1 MCDTFMLH
9 YIIIKFFIPQDFQ
22 ILEKNKV
29 NLLQTSYQTFSK
41 NLQTENRLLCRNMTW
56 ARVEVPKAHI
66 HLALFRKL
74 VIRGIKKREE
84 LGHHFCKIINSAF
97 YIFFFIALVDFFKAT
112 FQDLGFRSLKHISN
126 TQKQFRTRVCVCD

>member
-84 LGHHFCKIINSAF
+84 LGIIFANYKLCF
-97 YIFFFIALVDFFKAT
+97 LHFFFIALVDFFKAT